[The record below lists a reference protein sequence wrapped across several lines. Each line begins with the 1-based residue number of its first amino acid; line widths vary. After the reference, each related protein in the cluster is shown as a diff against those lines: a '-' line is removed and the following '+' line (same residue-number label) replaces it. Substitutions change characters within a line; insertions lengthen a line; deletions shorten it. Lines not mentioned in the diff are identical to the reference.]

1 MRKILKY
8 SFFDMIRS
16 RWSILYFLFYFI
28 SGMILLYLSNDV
40 SKAIVSLMN
49 ITFILTPLIGTIFGI
64 MNFYNSREFIEL
76 LLAQPIQRKNLFMG
90 LYLGISLSLSMSLI
104 LGMGLPFVIY
114 GIAFTGEVRSLLILL
129 MSGLFLTFIFTALSF
144 YIALINENR
153 LKGFGMAILFWL
165 FMVFIY
171 DGVFLLLLLFL
182 QSYPMEKFAIILS
195 LLNPVDLSRIL
206 IMLELDI
213 SALMGYTGA
222 VFNKFFGTGSGMLI
236 SIMALIVWTI
246 VPVYLIIR
254 NSTKK
259 DF

>member
-8 SFFDMIRS
+8 SFFDLIRS
-16 RWSILYFLFYFI
+16 RWSIIYFLFYFI

-76 LLAQPIQRKNLFMG
+76 LLAQPIQRRNLFMG
-90 LYLGISLSLSMSLI
+90 LYLGISLSLSLSLI
-104 LGMGLPFVIY
+104 LGMGMPFIIY
-114 GIAFTGEVRSLLILL
+114 GIAFTGQIRSLLILL
-129 MSGLFLTFIFTALSF
+129 MSGVFLTFIFTALSF

-153 LKGFGMAILFWL
+153 LKGFGMAILLWL

-171 DGVFLLLLLFL
+171 DGVFLLLLLLL
-182 QSYPMEKFAIILS
+182 QSYPIEKFAIVFS

-236 SIMALIVWTI
+236 SIMALMVWTV

-254 NSTKK
+254 RSAKK

>member
-1 MRKILKY
+1 
-8 SFFDMIRS
+8 
-16 RWSILYFLFYFI
+16 
-28 SGMILLYLSNDV
+28 MILLYLSNDV

-64 MNFYNSREFIEL
+64 LNFYNSREFIE
-76 LLAQPIQRKNLFMG
+76 
-90 LYLGISLSLSMSLI
+90 LI

-114 GIAFTGEVRSLLILL
+114 GIAFTGQIRSLLILL
-129 MSGLFLTFIFTALSF
+129 MCGIFLTFIFTGLSF

-171 DGVFLLLLLFL
+171 DGVFLVLLLFL
-182 QSYPMEKFAIILS
+182 QSYPIEKLAIFLS

-222 VFNKFFGTGSGMLI
+222 VFNKFFGTTAGMLI
-236 SIMALIVWTI
+236 SISALFVWTLT
-246 VPVYLIIR
+246 PVFLIIKK
-254 NSTKK
+254 SSKK

>member
-1 MRKILKY
+1 M
-8 SFFDMIRS
+8 
-16 RWSILYFLFYFI
+16 
-28 SGMILLYLSNDV
+28 LYLSNDV

-64 MNFYNSREFIEL
+64 MNYYNSREFIEL
-76 LLAQPIQRKNLFMG
+76 LLAQPLQRKKLFMG
-90 LYLGISLSLSMSLI
+90 LYLGISLSLSLSLI
-104 LGMGLPFVIY
+104 LGMGLPFIFY
-114 GIAFTGEVRSLLILL
+114 GIAFSGAIKSLLTLL
-129 MSGLFLTFIFTALSF
+129 LSGVFLTFIFTALSF

-171 DGVFLLLLLFL
+171 DGIFLLLLLFL
-182 QSYPMEKFAIILS
+182 QSYPIEKFAIILS

-206 IMLELDI
+206 IMLELDV

-222 VFNKFFGTGSGMLI
+222 VFNRFFGTGAGMLI
-236 SIMALIVWTI
+236 SISALLSWTI
-246 VPVYLIIR
+246 IPVFLIIR
-254 NSTKK
+254 KSDRK

>member
-8 SFFDMIRS
+8 SFFDLIRS
-16 RWSILYFLFYFI
+16 RWSIIYFLFYFI

-76 LLAQPIQRKNLFMG
+76 LLAQPIQRKKLFMG
-90 LYLGISLSLSMSLI
+90 LYLGISLSLSLSLI
-104 LGMGLPFVIY
+104 LGMGIPFVIY
-114 GIAFTGEVRSLLILL
+114 GIAFTGQIRSLLILL
-129 MSGLFLTFIFTALSF
+129 MSGVFLTFIFTALSF

-153 LKGFGMAILFWL
+153 LKGFGMAILLWL

-182 QSYPMEKFAIILS
+182 QSYPIEKFAIILS

-236 SIMALIVWTI
+236 SILALIIWTVW
-246 VPVYLIIR
+246 PVFLIIR
-254 NSTKK
+254 KSAKK

>member
-1 MRKILKY
+1 
-8 SFFDMIRS
+8 
-16 RWSILYFLFYFI
+16 
-28 SGMILLYLSNDV
+28 MILLYLSNDV

-76 LLAQPIQRKNLFMG
+76 LLAQPIQRKKLFMG
-90 LYLGISLSLSMSLI
+90 LYLGVTLSLSLSLI
-104 LGMGLPFVIY
+104 LGMGLPFIIY
-114 GIAFTGEVRSLLILL
+114 GIVFTGQIRSMLILL
-129 MSGLFLTFIFTALSF
+129 MTGVFLTFIFTALSF
-144 YIALINENR
+144 FIALINENR
-153 LKGFGMAILFWL
+153 LKGFGMAILLWL

-182 QSYPMEKFAIILS
+182 QSYPLEKFAIFLS

-236 SIMALIVWTI
+236 SIMALMVWTI
-246 VPVYLIIR
+246 IPVYLIIR
-254 NSTKK
+254 KSTKK